1 MGDMGR
7 CDTMLKK
14 VSFKIKSFLTLGGG
28 GRCAVGNFY
37 KPQPRRHSHGHTLF
51 T

>member
-7 CDTMLKK
+7 CDMG
-14 VSFKIKSFLTLGGG
+14 SFKIKSFLTLGGG